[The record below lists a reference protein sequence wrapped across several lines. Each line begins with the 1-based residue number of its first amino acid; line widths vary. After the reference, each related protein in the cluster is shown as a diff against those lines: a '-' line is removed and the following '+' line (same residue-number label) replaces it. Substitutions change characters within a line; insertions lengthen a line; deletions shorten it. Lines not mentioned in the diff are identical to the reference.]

1 MSLTVADWAGGA
13 ASAEVCEA
21 IIHFLL
27 WLGTS
32 CGHKAAAKVCGAGA
46 VALICQIEPSNPG
59 KSWCLWLI
67 LKYIKV
73 SIAAISEH
81 RDCS

>member
-1 MSLTVADWAGGA
+1 VSLTVADWAGGA

-32 CGHKAAAKVCGAGA
+32 CGHSCRKGLWGWCGGA
-46 VALICQIEPSNPG
+46 YMSNRAIKPRKELVSMVDIEV
-59 KSWCLWLI
+59 
-67 LKYIKV
+67 Y
-73 SIAAISEH
+73 
-81 RDCS
+81 

>member
-1 MSLTVADWAGGA
+1 MVLLLQRCAKRLFTFCCGWERPAD
-13 ASAEVCEA
+13 
-21 IIHFLL
+21 
-27 WLGTS
+27 T
-32 CGHKAAAKVCGAGA
+32 AAAKVCGAGA